1 MKKKLVAFLTSLI
14 MIFGCSVCVF
24 AESSG
29 VSAESKKELIRYILF
44 NAVQTAKEDVN
55 STELFLDTLMK
66 LAGDDDEAYNEILRA
81 FTESIDE
88 YGEYY
93 TQEEVN
99 AIQTDLTGVSGGIG
113 ATVEMSN
120 GKFRVVNVLPGSS
133 SEAVGVK
140 AGWQIL
146 NVDGVSM
153 EGKSLYGALAYVR
166 GEIGTDVNIDFLD
179 NDGNVVNLTITRGQ
193 IDVASISY
201 AELTNTKNPV
211 GYIKIDN
218 FSETTG
224 TEVKK
229 ALEEFN
235 EKKIDSIILDLRYN
249 GGGVLNGAL
258 EVASCFLEKGKKIV
272 TIEPKNEK
280 QAETYTSTG
289 AIYDGDVVILMN
301 EYTASASEV
310 VAGALSDNKRATTV
324 GWKTF
329 GKGTVQT
336 IQGLPLYGGLFKY
349 TTAHYKTPNGT
360 DINKVGITPDYK
372 AFMEEYQL
380 DESEVPEP
388 VKERKFDLG
397 DKGEDV
403 KVIKEYLVKM
413 GYSLEDNDV
422 YDQETKDAVKN
433 FQKTNEL
440 YAYGICDFTTQTAIR
455 NALLETKFY
464 NDLQLEKAIE
474 LADK

>member
-1 MKKKLVAFLTSLI
+1 MKKRIIALFTTVFLVV
-14 MIFGCSVCVF
+14 GCSF
-24 AESSG
+24 SALAENSG
-29 VSAESKKELIRYILF
+29 VSEDSKKELIRYILF
-44 NAVQTAKEDVN
+44 NALQTAKEDVD

-66 LAGDDDEAYNEILRA
+66 LTDGDDEKYNDVLRA

-99 AIQTDLTGVSGGIG
+99 AVQTDLTGVSGGIG

-120 GKFRVVNVLPGSS
+120 GKFRVVNVLPGSA
-133 SEAVGVK
+133 SENAGVM

-166 GEIGTDVNIDFLD
+166 GDIGTDVNIDFLT
-179 NDGNVVNLTITRGQ
+179 NDGDVVNLTLTRGQ

-201 AELTNTKNPV
+201 AELANTKNPV

-224 TEVKK
+224 SEVKT

-235 EKKIDSIILDLRYN
+235 EKKIDNLILDLRYN
-249 GGGVLNGAL
+249 GGGVLDGAL
-258 EVASCFLEKGKKIV
+258 EVASCFLKKGAKIV
-272 TIEPKNEK
+272 TVEPKNEK
-280 QAETYTSTG
+280 EAQTYTSTG
-289 AIYDGDVVILMN
+289 AVYDGNLVILMN

-310 VAGALSDNKRATTV
+310 VAGALTDNKRAVTV

-336 IQGLPLYGGLFKY
+336 IRGLPLYGGLFKF

-372 AFMEEYQL
+372 VSIVEYRL
-380 DESEVPEP
+380 DQSEVPEP

-397 DKGEDV
+397 DSGEDV
-403 KVIKEYLVKM
+403 KVIKEYMTKI
-413 GYSLEDNDV
+413 GYSFENDDT
-422 YDQETKDAVKN
+422 YDEETKEAVKD
-433 FQKTNEL
+433 FQKNHGL
-440 YAYGICDFTTQTAIR
+440 YSYGICDFTTQDAIR
-455 NALLETKFY
+455 EALLNTDFY
-464 NDLQLEKAIE
+464 DDLQLEKAIE

>member
-1 MKKKLVAFLTSLI
+1 MKKRLISLFTTVFLVV
-14 MIFGCSVCVF
+14 GCSFSVF
-24 AESSG
+24 AENTG
-29 VSAESKKELIRYILF
+29 VSEESKKELIRYILF
-44 NAVQTAKEDVN
+44 NALQTAKEDVN
-55 STELFLDTLMK
+55 STDLFLDALMK
-66 LAGDDDEAYNEILRA
+66 IAGDDDEKYDDILRA
-81 FTESIDE
+81 VTESIDE

-93 TQEEVN
+93 TEEEVN

-113 ATVEMSN
+113 ASVEMSN
-120 GKFRVVNVLPGSS
+120 GKFRVVNVLPGSA
-133 SEAVGVK
+133 SESAGVM

-146 NVDGVSM
+146 TVDGVSM

-166 GEIGTDVNIDFLD
+166 GDIGTDVNIDFLT
-179 NDGNVVNLTITRGQ
+179 NDGEVVNLTLTRGQ

-201 AELTNTKNPV
+201 AELTSTKNPV

-224 TEVKK
+224 SEVKTT
-229 ALEEFN
+229 LEEFN

-249 GGGVLNGAL
+249 GGGVLDGAL
-258 EVASCFLEKGKKIV
+258 EVASCFLKKGAKIV

-280 QAETYTSTG
+280 NSVTYTSTG
-289 AIYDGDVVILMN
+289 AIYDGDIVILMN

-310 VAGALSDNKRATTV
+310 VAGALVDNKRAVTV

-336 IQGLPLYGGLFKY
+336 IQGLPLYGGLFKF

-360 DINKVGITPDYK
+360 DINKVGISPDYK
-372 AFMEEYQL
+372 TPIEEYQL
-380 DESEVPEP
+380 HPDEVPEP

-397 DKGEDV
+397 DSGEDV
-403 KVIKEYLVKM
+403 KVIKDYLTKI
-413 GYSLEDNDV
+413 GYSFENEDT
-422 YDQETKDAVKN
+422 YDEETKDAVKD
-433 FQKTNEL
+433 FQKKHEL
-440 YAYGICDFTTQTAIR
+440 YAYGICDFTTQNAIR
-455 NALLETKFY
+455 EELLNTSFY
-464 NDLQLEKAIE
+464 NDLQFDKALE